1 MFHIAKAFSSIS
13 LPLTRTCAWF
23 ISSDQRKNRLL
34 WSESY
39 DFTPTRKPAMNFNHR
54 HRKKVHYSRN
64 ISQPI
69 LMDPFFKVKRRI
81 FFPRCRFLKLFK
93 IHSNFSLVF
102 VPFLLHV
109 LIFSLPSHFYM
120 SKMKKR
126 RFPFLATVIFPAQ
139 SNLRNMEVKSSIGWF
154 FSRLLCFWVSGSY
167 LNGKCERD

>member
-93 IHSNFSLVF
+93 IHSNFSRLCTVF
-102 VPFLLHV
+102 ASCPYLQLAKPFLHV
-109 LIFSLPSHFYM
+109 KDEKTSFSLSCYCDF
-120 SKMKKR
+120 
-126 RFPFLATVIFPAQ
+126 
-139 SNLRNMEVKSSIGWF
+139 SSAIEF
-154 FSRLLCFWVSGSY
+154 A
-167 LNGKCERD
+167 